1 MAEYTYYTDEHTDN
15 RMQQQQQQQQQ
26 QHTVFGYS
34 SMPSFNNNNNINNQ
48 FTTAHSFHVFNGAS
62 SGTTTT
68 TTTISQQ
75 QQQQQQQHQGGH
87 HLQSQAFN
95 NSEQASVVAIRG
107 DVNNCPILRR
117 LCDDTYV
124 PTQPWPINIQND
136 EPDCQAVIQQLM
148 QFGGYTTISK
158 LRGFLRNRVLANDN
172 IKSVPLKAMLSAYPQ
187 YFMLESNLVSLKD
200 F

>member
-1 MAEYTYYTDEHTDN
+1 MQP
-15 RMQQQQQQQQQ
+15 QQQQQQQ
-26 QHTVFGYS
+26 TVFSYS
-34 SMPSFNNNNNINNQ
+34 SIPSLNSNNNVNNQ
-48 FTTAHSFHVFNGAS
+48 FTAAHSFNLFNGS
-62 SGTTTT
+62 SG

-75 QQQQQQQHQGGH
+75 QQQQQQIGQ
-87 HLQSQAFN
+87 HLQPQALN
-95 NSEQASVVAIRG
+95 NSEQAGVVAIRG
-107 DVNNCPILRR
+107 DVNCPILRR

-136 EPDCQAVIQQLM
+136 EPYCQAVIQQLM

-187 YFMLESNLVSLKD
+187 YFVLESNLVSLKD

>member
-26 QHTVFGYS
+26 HTVFGYS
-34 SMPSFNNNNNINNQ
+34 SMPSFNNNINNQ

-62 SGTTTT
+62 SGTTAT
-68 TTTISQQ
+68 TTTISQQQ

-95 NSEQASVVAIRG
+95 NSEQAGVVAIRG

-136 EPDCQAVIQQLM
+136 EPYCQAVIQQLM